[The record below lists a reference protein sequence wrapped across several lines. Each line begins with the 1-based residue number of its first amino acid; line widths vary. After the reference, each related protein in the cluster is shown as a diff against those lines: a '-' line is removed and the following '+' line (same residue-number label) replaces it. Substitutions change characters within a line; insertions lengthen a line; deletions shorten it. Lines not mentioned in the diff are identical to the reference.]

1 MRVIVKD
8 LAVDKLTAMTDKFLQ
23 NTRSAVLDAFSIR
36 LNMDS
41 PKIAFPGPRRTYRR
55 QAHLHANFNGVGMT
69 EFVKAMVGFDHARVI
84 QVPSSRSLAQPS
96 MT

>member
-1 MRVIVKD
+1 MLCDVKD
-8 LAVDKLTAMTDKFLQ
+8 LAVDKFTAMTDKFI
-23 NTRSAVLDAFSIR
+23 TEARSAVLDAFSIR

-41 PKIAFPGPRRTYRR
+41 PQNVFPGPRRTYRR
-55 QAHLHANFNGVGMT
+55 QAHLHARLHGMGMPQ
-69 EFVKAMVGFDHARVI
+69 FVKTMVGFDDVTRI